1 MALNYAR
8 MPGFGDLPGDNLHPN
23 SPDYDDTGYGLDTAA
38 GNVATDLAE
47 RDEVGELV
55 DSLAES
61 RALIDWIAHNVALP
75 SNLLP
80 RFRDLDRH
88 TKRMRELVDAEYA
101 ALNGEHA

>member
-8 MPGFGDLPGDNLHPN
+8 MPGFGDLPGDSRHPN
-23 SPDYDDTGYGLDTAA
+23 SPDYVETAFGLDDAA
-38 GNVATDLAE
+38 ESVACEVWD
-47 RDEVGELV
+47 RGEVGELV

>member
-8 MPGFGDLPGDNLHPN
+8 MPGFGDLPGDSRHPG
-23 SPDYDDTGYGLDTAA
+23 SPDYVEPAFGLDDAA
-38 GNVATDLAE
+38 GNVARSLVFW
-47 RDEVGELV
+47 DEVGELV

-101 ALNGEHA
+101 ALNEEHA